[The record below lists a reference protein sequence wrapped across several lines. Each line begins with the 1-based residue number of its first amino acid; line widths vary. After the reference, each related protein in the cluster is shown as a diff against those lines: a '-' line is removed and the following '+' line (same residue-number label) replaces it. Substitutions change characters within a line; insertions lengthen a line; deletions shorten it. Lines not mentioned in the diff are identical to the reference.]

1 VCIGIA
7 LDFEVSIVISWVDDV
22 DYYPLVNV
30 FMTCFQPV
38 YTSVFVVSMRHV
50 TPVPGSRDAR
60 CRETLLQFR
69 PSKSFSHRS
78 IKL

>member
-22 DYYPLVNV
+22 DYYPLAYV
-30 FMTCFQPV
+30 FMTCFQAV
-38 YTSVFVVSMRHV
+38 CTSVFVVSMRHV
-50 TPVPGSRDAR
+50 TSVPGSRDAR
-60 CRETLLQFR
+60 CRETLLQFG
-69 PSKSFSHRS
+69 PSESFSHRS